1 MKKTILLTAMIS
13 AVVMSSA
20 AAQAQDGPRER
31 PDFQT
36 LDLNNDGSLTL
47 EEMQAQGAARFAAA
61 DTNGDGGLSAEEMTA
76 AADARQ
82 AERIGR
88 MMDRFDANDDG
99 LLQQG
104 ELPQRGDRAGRMFE
118 RIDADGDGA
127 ISQAEFDAAQE
138 RAGGHKGQ
146 RDRG

>member
-1 MKKTILLTAMIS
+1 MKKTILLTAILS

-36 LDLNNDGSLTL
+36 LDLNSDGSLTL
-47 EEMQAQGAARFAAA
+47 EEMQAQGEARFVAA
-61 DTNGDGGLSAEEMTA
+61 DTDGDGALSVEEMTA

-82 AERIGR
+82 AERIAR
-88 MMDRFDANDDG
+88 LMDRFDANDDG
-99 LLQQG
+99 LLQQD
-104 ELPQRGDRAGRMFE
+104 ELPQRGDRAGRVFE
-118 RIDADGDGA
+118 RIDADGDGE

-138 RAGGHKGQ
+138 RAGGRKGQ